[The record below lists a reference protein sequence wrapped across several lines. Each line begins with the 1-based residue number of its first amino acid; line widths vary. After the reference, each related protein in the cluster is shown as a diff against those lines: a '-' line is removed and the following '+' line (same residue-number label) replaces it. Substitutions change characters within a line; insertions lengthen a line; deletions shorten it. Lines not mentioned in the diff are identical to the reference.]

1 MQQFK
6 ARAGVGW
13 GGVGCGGGLTDS
25 KEELRGEKNEFVFL
39 VSVP

>member
-6 ARAGVGW
+6 ARAGVE
-13 GGVGCGGGLTDS
+13 GGVGVGGGLTDS

-39 VSVP
+39 VSMP

>member
-13 GGVGCGGGLTDS
+13 GGVWGGLTDS